1 MIFEVVIEPRALVDI
16 QDAIDYYE
24 SKQIGLG
31 EYFYQVIDEHLD
43 TISRNPFFEIR
54 YKDYRGLPTK
64 KFPFIIFYFLDE
76 EIKKVFVL
84 SVFNTSLNPSKYPL

>member
-1 MIFEVVIEPRALVDI
+1 MIFNIVIEPRALVDI
-16 QDAIDYYE
+16 QEAIDYYE
-24 SKQIGLG
+24 SKQNGLG

-43 TISRNPFFEIR
+43 TLSKNPFFEIR

-64 KFPFIIFYFLDE
+64 KFPFIIFYFIDE
-76 EIKKVFVL
+76 TVKTVYVM